1 MGSNALTDKG
11 DGCLLF
17 FAKGIGLVALLAAAA
32 QNGMAQTAV
41 TIERGA
47 AEGLRRQEER
57 TREQQLQLQPKS
69 DVLSPSVSTKVSTD
83 LPVESP
89 CFVIREIALTGKGIG
104 RFGWL
109 QDAGLPFMNRC
120 IGVEGLRRIA
130 SALDGK
136 LIELGYATTR
146 VSLPQQNLHNGT
158 LELVLHVGRIS
169 EVRMVKAGDA
179 KQAADDNWGTWRN
192 AFPGIPSL
200 GPGDILN
207 IRDLEQ
213 GVEQMKRLPSQAV
226 ATRIEPGAEPDTSVV
241 YIERQSGSL
250 GDRIRGGVTV
260 DNSGSRTLGRSQL
273 SAYLALDNPLGLND
287 ILNLSG
293 NSNLDQPDP
302 NHRSQ
307 SASFNYS
314 IPWGYNTF
322 TISDSHNRF
331 AQVVQGTTVN
341 FLSSGTSDTAEFK
354 WHRTFIRTASAK
366 FGLYAGVAT
375 RHADSFLD
383 DVELI
388 VQRRR
393 TTRLEAGVT
402 YKRLIGQG
410 DLDIDLGYQRG
421 MPWFSAQDDFPQ
433 ADGAVNLT
441 NRPQIWTLNAS
452 YNQPFALGKQAF
464 QYTGSI
470 HAQATNDALL
480 SVDQISIGNRYSVRG
495 FDGDS
500 VLLAESGFY
509 FRNDLSMP
517 ANLVPGVDTQI
528 YLGVDAGRVWGPSE
542 AQLIGSKLA
551 GAAIG
556 MRGRWKSLQMD
567 ASLGTPLYKP
577 EGFKT
582 QRWSPSVSLT
592 YAF

>member
-1 MGSNALTDKG
+1 MGKNTLSGKG
-11 DGCLLF
+11 DGGVLC
-17 FAKGIGLVALLAAAA
+17 FAKGIGVTLLLTAAM
-32 QNGMAQTAV
+32 QDGIAQTAV
-41 TIERGA
+41 AERSA
-47 AEGLRRQEER
+47 SEGLRRQEER
-57 TREQQLQLQPKS
+57 TREQQQQLQPKA
-69 DVLSPSVSTKVSTD
+69 DVLSPAASTRIPTE
-83 LPVESP
+83 LPLESP
-89 CFVIREIALTGKGIG
+89 CFVIREVTLSGKQIG
-104 RFGWL
+104 RFSWL
-109 QDAGLPFMNRC
+109 QDAALPFMNRC
-120 IGVEGLRRIA
+120 VGVQGLSRIA
-130 SALDGK
+130 SALDAK

-146 VSLPQQNLHNGT
+146 VSLPQQNLHNGI

-179 KQAADDNWGTWRN
+179 KQTADDNWGTWRN

-200 GPGDILN
+200 GPGAVLN

-226 ATRIEPGAEPDTSVV
+226 ATRIEPGAEADTSVV
-241 YIERQSGSL
+241 FIERQSGSL
-250 GDRIRGGVTV
+250 RDRIRGGITL
-260 DNSGSRTLGRSQL
+260 DNSGGNTLGRPQL

-293 NSNLDQPDP
+293 NSNLERPES

-307 SASFNYS
+307 SASVNYS

-322 TISDSHNRF
+322 TISDSHSRF

-375 RHADSFLD
+375 RRADSFLN
-383 DVELI
+383 DVELV

-393 TTRLEAGVT
+393 TSRLEAGVT
-402 YKRLIGQG
+402 YKKLIGQA

-421 MPWFSAQDDFPQ
+421 MPWFSAQEDLPQ
-433 ADGAVNLT
+433 QDGVDNLT

-452 YNQPFALGKQAF
+452 YNQPFALGKQSF
-464 QYTGSI
+464 QYTASMHG
-470 HAQATNDALL
+470 QVTNDALL

-517 ANLVPGVDTQI
+517 VNLIAGVDTQV
-528 YLGVDAGRVWGPSE
+528 YLGIDFGRVWGPSE
-542 AQLIGSKLA
+542 VSLIGSKLA
-551 GAAIG
+551 GTAIG
-556 MRGRWKSLQMD
+556 VRGRWKALQMD
-567 ASLGTPLYKP
+567 ASIGTPLYKP

-582 QRWSPSVSLT
+582 QRWSPYVSLT

>member
-1 MGSNALTDKG
+1 MWKNTFADKG
-11 DGCLLF
+11 DGLLLCF
-17 FAKGIGLVALLAAAA
+17 TKGIGLTILLAATM
-32 QNGMAQTAV
+32 QVGIAQTAV
-41 TIERGA
+41 TERDA
-47 AEGLRRQEER
+47 SEGLRRQEER
-57 TREQQLQLQPKS
+57 TREQQLQLQPKA
-69 DVLSPSVSTKVSTD
+69 DVLSPSTSNKISTD

-89 CFVIREIALTGKGIG
+89 CFVIREVILSGKNIG
-104 RFGWL
+104 RFSWL
-109 QDAGLPFMNRC
+109 QDSALPFMNRC
-120 IGVEGLRRIA
+120 VGVEGLRRIA
-130 SALDGK
+130 STLDVK

-169 EVRMVKAGDA
+169 EVRMVKAGDP
-179 KQAADDNWGTWRN
+179 KQTADDSWGTWRN

-200 GPGDILN
+200 GSGDILN

-226 ATRIEPGAEPDTSVV
+226 ATRIEPGEEADTSVV
-241 YIERQSGSL
+241 YIERQSGSF
-250 GDRIRGGVTV
+250 GDRVRGGITL
-260 DNSGSRTLGRSQL
+260 DNSGSSTLGRSQL

-293 NSNLDQPDP
+293 NSNLDQPDSD
-302 NHRSQ
+302 HRSQ

-354 WHRTFIRTASAK
+354 WHRTFIRTASSK

-375 RHADSFLD
+375 RRADSFLN

-402 YKRLIGQG
+402 YKKLIGQA
-410 DLDIDLGYQRG
+410 DLDVDLGYQRG

-433 ADGAVNLT
+433 EDGVDNLT

-452 YNQPFALGKQAF
+452 YNQPFALGKQSF
-464 QYTGSI
+464 QYTGSV
-470 HAQATNDALL
+470 HVQATNDALL

-509 FRNDLSMP
+509 VRNDLSMP
-517 ANLVPGVDTQI
+517 LNLIAGIDTQA
-528 YLGVDAGRVWGPSE
+528 YLGVDFGRVWGISA
-542 AQLIGSKLA
+542 AQLIGGKLA
-551 GAAIG
+551 GTAIG
-556 MRGRWKSLQMD
+556 MRGRWKTLQMD
-567 ASLGTPLYKP
+567 AAIGTPLYKP

-582 QRWSPSVSLT
+582 QRWNPYVSLT